1 LTFARSLCTL
11 SALFQGSQVKIPK
24 GFGKNYFSL
33 SAICA
38 HSSSA
43 KLHAQCSAFTHISRN
58 TSFANL
64 EEEDDPLLELE
75 MLIQENEFLS
85 ISSSCHCNCIFK
97 NRLYTLLQYFKFI
110 QQTFFIFNKN
120 RSGISP
126 PFSFLRPHHK
136 LI

>member
-1 LTFARSLCTL
+1 MRT
-11 SALFQGSQVKIPK
+11 PK

-38 HSSSA
+38 HSTGA
-43 KLHAQCSAFTHISRN
+43 KLHAQCSAFTQTSRN
-58 TSFANL
+58 LSFETL
-64 EEEDDPLLELE
+64 EEEDDPLEELEL
-75 MLIQENEFLS
+75 LASSSS
-85 ISSSCHCNCIFK
+85 ITQKSSSCHCNCIFK

-126 PFSFLRPHHK
+126 PTPFLTHH
-136 LI
+136 